1 MDVLAAC
8 PADPSTPSRYTEDR
22 QPRALAPA
30 FCTKPTAAGQS
41 PALRAKSTCAR
52 VEHAPRYTRPYR
64 DCPEAH
70 HAMRLS
76 TIKLSG
82 FKSFVDPTT
91 LHLPTNMTGVVGPNG
106 CGKSNIIDAVRWVMG
121 ESSASRLRGDSLTDV
136 IFSGSSARKP
146 VSQAT
151 VELIF
156 DNTDHTITGEYA
168 SFNEISVKRTV
179 SRDGS
184 SNYYLNG
191 TKCRRRDITDLFL
204 GTGLGPRSYSIIEQ
218 GMISQI
224 IEARPEDL
232 RVYLEEAAG
241 ISKYKERRKETETRI
256 RHTRENLDRLGD
268 LREEIG
274 KQLEHLKRQARQAEQ
289 YQGLQEERKI
299 KDAEWKAL
307 EFRGLDQRLGGLR
320 EALSQE
326 ETRLQ
331 QFIAEQRDAEARI
344 ETSRVRREEAADA
357 LSTAQAEVYQVG
369 STLARLEQQIQHQR
383 EMSQRLNKARDETQ
397 QALAELGQHI
407 SGDESKLIVLRDAV
421 ELAEP
426 QLEQLQEENEIKQE
440 ALRDAEAR
448 LADWQARW
456 EAHTRST
463 SEASRAGEVER
474 TRVDYL
480 DRQVLEADRR
490 REALAVERGGLDLE
504 SLADAFEE
512 LQLQHETQKAAL
524 DGLTEQV
531 EARKEAVAGLQDR
544 QRTGQTELADIR
556 KQAQAARGR
565 LSSLE
570 TLPQA
575 ALGQEQGAAVAW
587 LKQHRLDSG
596 ARVGERLSVESGW
609 ENAVE
614 SALGQ
619 LIEGVL
625 VDAPESLV
633 GALAELGEG
642 RIALVSAEQG
652 TLDVAPTSLAAK
664 VQGPTAIRRLLARL
678 HAAED
683 LEQARAL
690 QATLGE
696 GDSVI
701 TRGGERLGEGW
712 VRVSRSGAAKQGA
725 LLREREI
732 VTLREQIDTLQERE
746 AELEERLAAF
756 RDQLLAGEQHREEA
770 QRQLY
775 QAHRS
780 VSELGG
786 QLQSQQGKVDAART
800 RIDRIEGELSQL
812 LETLDAG
819 REQVREARG
828 RLDEA
833 VNSMGDLESVRHALE
848 SERRQFTDARDQA
861 RDAARNVRDAAHSL
875 ALTLESQ
882 RTQVASLSQAL
893 ERMSTQRGQLDSRL
907 GELHAQ
913 LDDGDT
919 PVQSL
924 EAEHQNAL
932 GERVRAD
939 RVLGEARTML
949 EGIDAE
955 LRNFEQ
961 TRHQRD
967 EQALAQRER
976 ISQRKLDQQAL
987 VLSADQLTASVEK
1000 AGFVLQDVINALPDD
1015 ARIGDWEQA
1024 VHQIDGRMRR
1034 LEPVNLA
1041 AIQEYGE
1048 ASQRSEY
1055 LDAQNTDLTT
1065 ALETLEDAI
1074 RKIDRETRGRFK
1086 DTFDR
1091 VNAGVQQL
1099 YPRLFGGGHAYLEL
1113 TGEDLLDTGVT
1124 IMARPPGKR
1133 VSSISLLSGGEKA
1146 MTAVALVFAIFQLNP
1161 APFCL
1166 LDEVDAPLDE
1176 ANVGRLANM
1185 VKEMSEKVQF
1195 LFVSHNKATMEAAHQ
1210 LSGVTMREPGVS
1222 RLVSVDLEE
1231 AARLAGAA

>member
-1 MDVLAAC
+1 
-8 PADPSTPSRYTEDR
+8 
-22 QPRALAPA
+22 
-30 FCTKPTAAGQS
+30 
-41 PALRAKSTCAR
+41 
-52 VEHAPRYTRPYR
+52 
-64 DCPEAH
+64 
-70 HAMRLS
+70 MRLS

-136 IFSGSSARKP
+136 IFSGSAARKP

-156 DNTDHTITGEYA
+156 DNSDHTIAGEYA
-168 SFNEISVKRTV
+168 AFNEISVKRTV
-179 SRDGS
+179 SRDGQS
-184 SNYYLNG
+184 QYYLNG

-268 LREEIG
+268 LREEVD
-274 KQLEHLKRQARQAEQ
+274 KQLEHLRRQARQAEQ
-289 YQGLQEERKI
+289 YQALAAERKV

-307 EFRGLDQRLGGLR
+307 QFRGLDGQLQGLR
-320 EALSQE
+320 ERLAQE
-326 ETRLQ
+326 ETKLEQ
-331 QFIAEQRDAEARI
+331 IIAGQREAEREI
-344 ETSRVRREEAADA
+344 ETGRVRREEAAEA
-357 LSTAQAEVYQVG
+357 LNSAQAAVYQVG
-369 STLARLEQQIQHQR
+369 GVLARIEQQIQHQR
-383 EMSQRLNKARDETQ
+383 ELASRLNQARDE
-397 QALAELGQHI
+397 AASSLGELDRHI
-407 SGDESKLIVLRDAV
+407 GDDRLRLETLQLAV
-421 ELAEP
+421 EEAQP
-426 QLEQLQEENEIKQE
+426 QLEQLREDDVFKQE
-440 ALRDAEAR
+440 ALREAEAA
-448 LADWQARW
+448 LAHWQQRW
-456 EAHTRST
+456 EAHGRQAA
-463 SEASRAGEVER
+463 EASRAGEVER

-480 DRQVLEADRR
+480 DRQSLDADRR
-490 REALAVERGGLDLE
+490 REALAGERTGLDLAA
-504 SLADAFEE
+504 LAAAFEE
-512 LQLQHETQKAAL
+512 AQLRHETQKSAL
-524 DGLTEQV
+524 DGLNEQLD
-531 EARKEAVAGLQDR
+531 ARKQEVSGLQEQ
-544 QRTGQTELADIR
+544 QRGAQAELAEVR

-570 TLPQA
+570 TLQQA

-587 LKQHRLDSG
+587 LKARGLDSA
-596 ARVGERLSVESGW
+596 ARVGERLTVQDGW

-614 SALGQ
+614 GALGQ

-625 VDAPESLV
+625 VDAP
-633 GALAELGEG
+633 GALIDGELVEALADLGEG
-642 RIALVSAEQG
+642 RIALVADDSGAAAF
-652 TLDVAPTSLAAK
+652 APTSLAAR
-664 VQGPTAIRRLLARL
+664 VQGPLAVRRLLARL

-683 LEQARAL
+683 LADARRL
-690 QATLGE
+690 LPTLAE
-696 GDSVI
+696 GDSII
-701 TRGGERLGEGW
+701 TRAGERLGEGW
-712 VRVSRSGAAKQGA
+712 VRVSRQGAARQGA

-732 VTLREQIDTLQERE
+732 QSLRAGIDELQQRE
-746 AELEERLAAF
+746 AALEERLVQL
-756 RDQLLAGEQHREEA
+756 RDRLLASEQQREDA

-775 QAHRS
+775 LAHRS
-780 VSELGG
+780 VSELAG
-786 QLQSQQGKVDAART
+786 QLQSQQGRMDSARQ
-800 RIDRIEGELSQL
+800 RIERIEAELAQL
-812 LETLDAG
+812 VQTLDG
-819 REQVREARG
+819 SREQAREARS
-828 RLDEA
+828 RLEEA
-833 VNSMGDLESVRHALE
+833 ITSMGELESARQALE
-848 SERRQFTDARDQA
+848 GERRQRTEARDLA
-861 RDAARNVRDAAHSL
+861 RDAARASRDGSHAL
-875 ALTLESQ
+875 ALALESQ
-882 RTQVASLSQAL
+882 RSQIGALTQSLQ
-893 ERMSTQRGQLDSRL
+893 RMDGQRGQLDSRL
-907 GELHAQ
+907 GELAAQ
-913 LDDGDT
+913 LAHGDS
-919 PVQSL
+919 PVQAL
-924 EAEHQNAL
+924 ESEHQVAL

-939 RVLGEARTML
+939 RALGEARSLL
-949 EGIDAE
+949 EGIDNE
-955 LRNFEQ
+955 LRGFEQ

-967 EQALAQRER
+967 EQSLAQRER
-976 ISQRKLDQQAL
+976 ISQRRLDQQAL
-987 VLSADQLTASVEK
+987 ALKAEQIVQAIVAEGLVLEEVVNTLPEVADPAQ
-1000 AGFVLQDVINALPDD
+1000 
-1015 ARIGDWEQA
+1015 WEQA
-1024 VHQIDGRMRR
+1024 VGQIDGRMRR

-1041 AIQEYGE
+1041 AIHECGE
-1048 ASQRSEY
+1048 AEQRKTY

-1065 ALETLEDAI
+1065 ALETLEEAI

-1091 VNAGVQQL
+1091 VNSGIQQL

-1113 TGEDLLDTGVT
+1113 TGEDLLDTGVA

-1133 VSSISLLSGGEKA
+1133 VSNISLLSGGEKA

-1176 ANVGRLANM
+1176 ANVGRFTGM

-1222 RLVSVDLEE
+1222 RLVSVDLDE

>member
-1 MDVLAAC
+1 
-8 PADPSTPSRYTEDR
+8 
-22 QPRALAPA
+22 
-30 FCTKPTAAGQS
+30 
-41 PALRAKSTCAR
+41 
-52 VEHAPRYTRPYR
+52 
-64 DCPEAH
+64 
-70 HAMRLS
+70 MRLS

-82 FKSFVDPTT
+82 FKSFVDPTV

-136 IFSGSSARKP
+136 IFSGSAARKP
-146 VSQAT
+146 VSQAS

-156 DNTDHTITGEYA
+156 DNSDHTISGEFA
-168 SFNEISVKRTV
+168 AFNEISVKRLV
-179 SRDGS
+179 SRDGQ

-232 RVYLEEAAG
+232 RIYLEEAAG

-256 RHTRENLDRLGD
+256 RHTRENLDRLND

-274 KQLEHLKRQARQAEQ
+274 KQLEHLKRQAKQAEQ
-289 YQGLQEERKI
+289 YKALQEERRV

-307 EFRGLDQRLGGLR
+307 EYRGLDGRLQGLR

-326 ETRLQ
+326 ETKLQ
-331 QFIAEQRDAEARI
+331 QLIAEQREAERLL
-344 ETSRVRREEAADA
+344 ETDRVRREEAADA
-357 LSTAQAEVYQVG
+357 LNKAQGEVYQVG
-369 STLARLEQQIQHQR
+369 STLARIEQQIQHQR
-383 EMSQRLNKARDETQ
+383 ELAERLKKARDEAHN
-397 QALAELGQHI
+397 ALQELGQHI
-407 SGDESKLIVLRDAV
+407 SGDETRLAVLRESVAD
-421 ELAEP
+421 AEP
-426 QLEQLQEENEIKQE
+426 QLEQLREDDVMRQD
-440 ALRDAEAR
+440 ALREAEAA
-448 LADWQARW
+448 LADWQQRW
-456 EAHTRST
+456 EAHSRETA
-463 SEASRAGEVER
+463 EASRAGDVER

-480 DRQVLEADRR
+480 DRQSLEAERR
-490 REALAVERGGLDLE
+490 REALAAERAGLDLDA
-504 SLADAFEE
+504 LASAFEQ
-512 LQLQHETQKAAL
+512 LQLQHDTQKESL
-524 DGLTEQV
+524 ETLTEQV
-531 EARKEAVAGLQDR
+531 EARKQAAADTQEQ
-544 QRTGQTELADIR
+544 QRATQAELSDTR
-556 KQAQAARGR
+556 KRAQEARGR

-570 TLPQA
+570 TLQHA
-575 ALGQEQGAAVAW
+575 ALGQEQGAAMTW
-587 LKQHRLDSG
+587 LKARGLDNA
-596 ARVGERLSVESGW
+596 ARVGEKLTVEPGW

-614 SALGQ
+614 GALGQ

-633 GALAELGEG
+633 EALGELGDG
-642 RIALVSAEQG
+642 RIALVSDDRG
-652 TLDVAPTSLAAK
+652 DVAFAPTSLAAK
-664 VQGPTAIRRLLARL
+664 VQGPAAIRRLLARL
-678 HAAED
+678 HVAED
-683 LEQARAL
+683 LSEARRL
-690 QATLGE
+690 QAQLGE

-701 TRGGERLGEGW
+701 TRNGERLGAGW
-712 VRVSRSGAAKQGA
+712 VRVLRSGAAKQGA

-732 VTLREQIDTLQERE
+732 QALRGEIETLQARE
-746 AELEERLAAF
+746 AGLEERLAQL
-756 RDQLLAGEQHREEA
+756 RDQLLVAEQQREEA
-770 QRQLY
+770 QRTLY
-775 QAHRS
+775 MAHRG
-780 VSELGG
+780 VSELAG
-786 QLQSQQGKVDAART
+786 QLQSHQGKLEATRT
-800 RIDRIEGELSQL
+800 RLDRIDGEIAQL
-812 LETLDAG
+812 VETLETS
-819 REQVREARG
+819 REQAREARAK
-828 RLDEA
+828 LEDA
-833 VNSMGDLESVRHALE
+833 VTRMGDLESARQALDN
-848 SERRQFTDARDQA
+848 ERRQRVEARDQA
-861 RDAARNVRDAAHSL
+861 REAARSSRDTVHAL

-882 RTQVASLSQAL
+882 RAQIVSLSQAL
-893 ERMSTQRGQLDSRL
+893 DRMGGQRGQLDSRL
-907 GELHAQ
+907 EELTLQ
-913 LDDGDT
+913 LNEGDS
-919 PVQSL
+919 PVQEL
-924 EAEHQNAL
+924 EAQRQAALEH
-932 GERVRAD
+932 RVTAD
-939 RVLGEARTML
+939 RQLAEARSLL
-949 EGIDAE
+949 EGIDNE
-955 LRNFEQ
+955 LRQYEQ
-961 TRHQRD
+961 TRQQRD

-987 VLSADQLTASVEK
+987 ALKAEQLSEAVVAG
-1000 AGFVLQDVINALPDD
+1000 GFVLEDVINTLPEVADI
-1015 ARIGDWEQA
+1015 REWEQA
-1024 VHQIDGRMRR
+1024 VTQIDGRMRR

-1041 AIQEYGE
+1041 AIHEYGE

-1055 LDAQNTDLTT
+1055 LDAQHVDLTT
-1065 ALETLEDAI
+1065 ALETLEEAI

-1113 TGEDLLDTGVT
+1113 TGEDLLDTGVA

-1133 VSSISLLSGGEKA
+1133 VSNISLLSGGEKA

-1176 ANVGRLANM
+1176 ANVGRFTNM